1 MREYITLFMNMK
13 FNLKKYITKLANKVK
28 VIYFSD
34 LSKNSKINFIKQ
46 VSNDDRKYVD
56 LTDPALRVIAN
67 EEPVLFFQRFAPP
80 VLIDNIQYAPD
91 LVPVIKDYVLH
102 NGKPG
107 DVWLIAPKEYAEKLS
122 AIFAELGDK
131 FACLELCGLS
141 SAEIDG
147 RENTPF
153 VPEMGALVGRM
164 QNAVPH
170 DVVEIYERIWRGD
183 KPAMYNEGADWQS
196 YYARLVQDIL
206 QRDIRNFVQLN
217 DEMKFYRFLCAAASQ
232 TAKLLNY
239 AVMAKET
246 GISIP
251 TAKQWL
257 GILEKMGLVYLLQ
270 PAAFD
275 GVKYVVKT
283 PKLYFTDT
291 GLAAY
296 LLRWNTAEALEMGA
310 MSAEFFE
317 TWVIGEVY
325 KSYAGAG
332 EKAPLY
338 YYRNFNGKE
347 IELLILQNGVLYPCV
362 IAKSAQ
368 PQKMYKRFNI
378 VNPAF
383 AACADVQIAGGSV
396 ICLAPEFGTDA
407 KNILYIPAW
416 MI

>member
-1 MREYITLFMNMK
+1 MFKRDLEKPILKLNNKSVVLALFCLAHFGK
-13 FNLKKYITKLANKVK
+13 TTFLKQLADTN
-28 VIYFSD
+28 
-34 LSKNSKINFIKQ
+34 
-46 VSNDDRKYVD
+46 RKYVD
-56 LTDPALRVIAN
+56 LTEPTMRVMAK
-67 EEPVLFFQRFAPP
+67 EEPVLFLQRYFPP
-80 VLIDNIQYAPD
+80 VLIDNLQYAPE

-107 DVWLIAPKEYAEKLS
+107 DFWLIAPKEYSEELS
-122 AIFAELGDK
+122 SIFAELGDK
-131 FACLELCGLS
+131 FASFELCGLS

-147 RENTPF
+147 RKSTPF
-153 VPEMGALVGRM
+153 VPEMGALAERM
-164 QNAVPH
+164 QNAVAH
-170 DVVEIYERIWRGD
+170 SVVEIYERIWCGD
-183 KPAMYNEGADWQS
+183 KPALYNEGTDWQA
-196 YYARLVQDIL
+196 YYAKLVQDIL

-257 GILEKMGLVYLLQ
+257 GILEKMGIVYLLQ
-270 PAAFD
+270 PAAFE

-283 PKLYFTDT
+283 PKMYFTDT

-296 LLRWNTAEALEMGA
+296 LLRWNTADALEMGA

-317 TWVIGEVY
+317 TWVINEVY
-325 KSYAGAG
+325 KSYAASG

-347 IELLILQNGVLYPCV
+347 MELLILHNGVLYPCV

-383 AACADVQIAGGSV
+383 AACVDVSVGGGSV

>member
-1 MREYITLFMNMK
+1 MIERNISDTVLQLNSVFIFLLAGSALSGKTTL
-13 FNLKKYITKLANKVK
+13 LKK
-28 VIYFSD
+28 
-34 LSKNSKINFIKQ
+34 LSSK
-46 VSNDDRKYVD
+46 DRKYLD
-56 LTDPALRVIAN
+56 LTAPALRVMAN
-67 EEPVLFFQRFAPP
+67 EEPVLFIQRYAPP

-91 LVPVIKDYVLH
+91 LVPVIKDYALKH
-102 NGKPG
+102 DKPG
-107 DVWLIAPKEYAEKLS
+107 DFWLIAPKEDAETVTT
-122 AIFAELGDK
+122 IMQELGDK

-147 RENTPF
+147 RESTPF
-153 VPEMGALVGRM
+153 VPEMGALAGRM

-183 KPAMYNEGADWQS
+183 KPAMYNEGADWQAF
-196 YYARLVQDIL
+196 YAKLVQDIL
-206 QRDIRNFVQLN
+206 QRDIRKFIQLN

-257 GILEKMGLVYLLQ
+257 GILERIGLVYLLQ
-270 PAAFD
+270 PAAFN
-275 GVKYVVKT
+275 GVKYVVKA

-296 LLRWNTAEALEMGA
+296 LLRWNTADALELGA

-325 KSYAGAG
+325 KSFANSAQ
-332 EKAPLY
+332 KAPLY

-347 IELLILQNGVLYPCV
+347 IELLILHNGVLYPCV

-383 AACADVQIAGGSV
+383 AACADVSIGGGSV

>member
-1 MREYITLFMNMK
+1 MNMFK
-13 FNLKKYITKLANKVK
+13 RDLEKPILKLNNKSVVLALFCLAHFGKTT
-28 VIYFSD
+28 F
-34 LSKNSKINFIKQ
+34 LKQ
-46 VSNDDRKYVD
+46 LADTNRKYVD
-56 LTDPALRVIAN
+56 LTEPTMRVMAK
-67 EEPVLFFQRFAPP
+67 EEPVLFLQRYFPP
-80 VLIDNIQYAPD
+80 VLIDNLQYAPE

-107 DVWLIAPKEYAEKLS
+107 DFWLIAPKEYSEELS
-122 AIFAELGDK
+122 SIFAELGDK
-131 FACLELCGLS
+131 FASFELCGLS

-147 RENTPF
+147 RKSTPF
-153 VPEMGALVGRM
+153 VPEMGALAERM
-164 QNAVPH
+164 QNAVAH
-170 DVVEIYERIWRGD
+170 SVVEIYERIWCGD
-183 KPAMYNEGADWQS
+183 KPALYNEGTDWQA
-196 YYARLVQDIL
+196 YYAKLVQDIL

-257 GILEKMGLVYLLQ
+257 GILEKMGIVYLLQ
-270 PAAFD
+270 PAAFE

-283 PKLYFTDT
+283 PKMYFTDT

-296 LLRWNTAEALEMGA
+296 LLRWNTADALEMGA

-317 TWVIGEVY
+317 TWVINEVY
-325 KSYAGAG
+325 KSYAASG

-347 IELLILQNGVLYPCV
+347 MELLILHNGVLYPCV

-383 AACADVQIAGGSV
+383 AACVDVSVGGGSV
-396 ICLAPEFGTDA
+396 ICLVPEFGID
-407 KNILYIPAW
+407 KNNIMYIPAW

>member
-1 MREYITLFMNMK
+1 M
-13 FNLKKYITKLANKVK
+13 
-28 VIYFSD
+28 
-34 LSKNSKINFIKQ
+34 FIKRNFESNLNRQ
-46 VSNDDRKYVD
+46 VKIILLNGFCQSGKTTCLKQLADAKRKYAD
-56 LTDPALRVIAN
+56 LAEPALRNMAK
-67 EEPVLFFQRFAPP
+67 EEPVLFLQRYAPP
-80 VLIDNIQYAPD
+80 VLIDNIQYAPE

-107 DVWLIAPKEYAEKLS
+107 DFWLIAPKEYSEELS
-122 AIFAELGDK
+122 SIFAELGDK

-141 SAEIDG
+141 SAELDG
-147 RENTPF
+147 RESIPF
-153 VPEMGALVGRM
+153 VPEMGALAERM

-170 DVVEIYERIWRGD
+170 SVVEIYERIWRGD
-183 KPAMYNEGADWQS
+183 KPALYNEGADWQA
-196 YYARLVQDIL
+196 YYAKLVQDIL

-257 GILEKMGLVYLLQ
+257 GILEKMGIVYLFQ
-270 PAAFD
+270 PAAFE

-283 PKLYFTDT
+283 PKMYFTDT

-296 LLRWNTAEALEMGA
+296 LLRWNTADALEMGA

-325 KSYAGAG
+325 KSFANSGQ
-332 EKAPLY
+332 KAPLY

-347 IELLILQNGVLYPCV
+347 VELLILHNGVLYPCV
-362 IAKSAQ
+362 ISKSAQ
-368 PQKMYKRFNI
+368 VQKMYKRFNI
-378 VNPAF
+378 IEAAF
-383 AACADVQIAGGSV
+383 GGCTEVKTAAGSV
-396 ICLAPEFGTDA
+396 ICLVPEFGID
-407 KNILYIPAW
+407 KNNIMYIPAW

>member
-1 MREYITLFMNMK
+1 MKRCIENTFRELNNEKLLLLLEDQRQSGKTTFLK
-13 FNLKKYITKLANKVK
+13 NLA
-28 VIYFSD
+28 SP
-34 LSKNSKINFIKQ
+34 
-46 VSNDDRKYVD
+46 DRKYAD
-56 LTDPALRVIAN
+56 LAEHAMRSMAN
-67 EEPVLFFQRFAPP
+67 EEPVLFLQRYEPP
-80 VLIDNIQYAPD
+80 VLIDNIQYAPE
-91 LVPVIKDYVLH
+91 LVPVIKDYVFH

-107 DVWLIAPKEYAEKLS
+107 DFWLIAPKEYSEELS
-122 AIFAELGDK
+122 SIFAELGDK

-141 SAEIDG
+141 SAELDG
-147 RENTPF
+147 RESTPF
-153 VPEMGALVGRM
+153 VPELGALAGRM

-170 DVVEIYERIWRGD
+170 SVVEIYERIWRGD
-183 KPAMYNEGADWQS
+183 KPAMYNEGADWQAF
-196 YYARLVQDIL
+196 YGKLVQDIL
-206 QRDIRNFVQLN
+206 QRDIRKLVQLN

-257 GILEKMGLVYLLQ
+257 GILEKMGIVYLLQ
-270 PAAFD
+270 PSAFS

-283 PKLYFTDT
+283 PKLYFADT

-296 LLRWNTAEALEMGA
+296 LLRWNTADALELGA

-325 KSYAGAG
+325 KSFANSAQ
-332 EKAPLY
+332 KAPLY

-347 IELLILQNGVLYPCV
+347 VELLILHNGVLYPCV
-362 IAKSAQ
+362 ISKSAQ
-368 PQKMYKRFNI
+368 VQKMYKRFNI
-378 VNPAF
+378 IEAAF
-383 AACADVQIAGGSV
+383 GGCTEVKTAAGSV
-396 ICLAPEFGTDA
+396 ICLVPEFGMD
-407 KNILYIPAW
+407 KNSIMYIPTW

>member
-1 MREYITLFMNMK
+1 MYKRNLKNQVLK
-13 FNLKKYITKLANKVK
+13 FNILKFILILTDSIKEGKTTFLKQLADAN
-28 VIYFSD
+28 
-34 LSKNSKINFIKQ
+34 
-46 VSNDDRKYVD
+46 RKYAD
-56 LTDPALRVIAN
+56 LADPALRNMAK
-67 EEPVLFFQRFAPP
+67 EEPVLFLQRYAPP
-80 VLIDNIQYAPD
+80 VLIDNIQYAPE

-107 DVWLIAPKEYAEKLS
+107 DFWLIAPKEYSEALS
-122 AIFAELGDK
+122 SIFAELGDK

-141 SAEIDG
+141 SAELDG
-147 RENTPF
+147 RESTLF
-153 VPEMGALVGRM
+153 VPEMGALAGRM

-170 DVVEIYERIWRGD
+170 SVVEIYERIWRGD
-183 KPAMYNEGADWQS
+183 KPALYNEGTDWQA
-196 YYARLVQDIL
+196 YYAKLVQDIL

-246 GISIP
+246 DISIP

-257 GILEKMGLVYLLQ
+257 GILEKMGIVYLLQ
-270 PAAFD
+270 PAVFE

-283 PKLYFTDT
+283 PKMYFTDT

-296 LLRWNTAEALEMGA
+296 LLRWNTSDALEMGA
-310 MSAEFFE
+310 MSAEFLE
-317 TWVIGEVY
+317 TWVINEVY
-325 KSYAGAG
+325 KSYAASG

-347 IELLILQNGVLYPCV
+347 IELLILHNGVLYPCV

-383 AACADVQIAGGSV
+383 AACADVSIGGGSV
-396 ICLAPEFGTDA
+396 ICLVPEFGID
-407 KNILYIPAW
+407 KNNIMYIPAW

>member
-1 MREYITLFMNMK
+1 M
-13 FNLKKYITKLANKVK
+13 
-28 VIYFSD
+28 
-34 LSKNSKINFIKQ
+34 FIKRNFESNLNRQ
-46 VSNDDRKYVD
+46 VKIILLNGFCQSGKTTCLKQLADAKRKYAD
-56 LTDPALRVIAN
+56 LAEPALRNMAK
-67 EEPVLFFQRFAPP
+67 EEPVLFLQRYAPP
-80 VLIDNIQYAPD
+80 VLIDNIQYAPE

-107 DVWLIAPKEYAEKLS
+107 DFWLIVPKEYSEELS
-122 AIFAELGDK
+122 SIFVELGDK

-141 SAEIDG
+141 SAELDG
-147 RENTPF
+147 RESIPF
-153 VPEMGALVGRM
+153 VPEMGALAERM

-170 DVVEIYERIWRGD
+170 SVVEIYERIWRGD
-183 KPAMYNEGADWQS
+183 KPALYNEGADWQA
-196 YYARLVQDIL
+196 YYAKLVQDIL

-251 TAKQWL
+251 TAKQYL
-257 GILEKMGLVYLLQ
+257 GILEKMGIVYLFQ
-270 PAAFD
+270 PAAFE

-283 PKLYFTDT
+283 PKMYFTDT

-296 LLRWNTAEALEMGA
+296 LLRWNTADALEMGA

-325 KSYAGAG
+325 KSYAAAG
-332 EKAPLY
+332 LKAPLY

>member
-1 MREYITLFMNMK
+1 MF
-13 FNLKKYITKLANKVK
+13 
-28 VIYFSD
+28 
-34 LSKNSKINFIKQ
+34 KINLENQILKLNNKLLVFMMTSSPQSGKTTFLKQ
-46 VSNDDRKYVD
+46 LADADRKYVD
-56 LTDPALRVIAN
+56 LSEPAMRGMASS
-67 EEPVLFFQRFAPP
+67 EPVLFLQRYAPP

-107 DVWLIAPKEYAEKLS
+107 DFWLIAPKEYADKLS

-153 VPEMGALVGRM
+153 LPEMGALAGRM

-170 DVVEIYERIWRGD
+170 DVVEIYERIWCGD
-183 KPAMYNEGADWQS
+183 KPAMYNEGAVWQS
-196 YYARLVQDIL
+196 YYARLVQDVL

-296 LLRWNTAEALEMGA
+296 LLRWNTADALEMGA

-325 KSYAGAG
+325 KSFANSAQ
-332 EKAPLY
+332 KAPLY

-347 IELLILQNGVLYPCV
+347 VELLILHNGVLYPCV
-362 IAKSAQ
+362 ISKSAQ
-368 PQKMYKRFNI
+368 VQKMHKRFNI
-378 VNPAF
+378 IEAAF
-383 AACADVQIAGGSV
+383 GGCTEVKTATGSV
-396 ICLAPEFGTDA
+396 ICLVPEFGID
-407 KNILYIPAW
+407 KNNIMYIPAW

>member
-1 MREYITLFMNMK
+1 MFIRSLTKHILQLNNEVKVFFLIGPSQSGKTTL
-13 FNLKKYITKLANKVK
+13 LKKLA
-28 VIYFSD
+28 SP
-34 LSKNSKINFIKQ
+34 
-46 VSNDDRKYVD
+46 DRKYAD
-56 LTDPALRVIAN
+56 LAEPALRSVAN
-67 EEPVLFFQRFAPP
+67 EEPVLFLQRYAPP
-80 VLIDNIQYAPD
+80 VLIDNIQYAPE

-102 NGKPG
+102 SGKPG
-107 DVWLIAPKEYAEKLS
+107 DFWLIAPKEDAETIT
-122 AIFAELGDK
+122 AIMQELGDK

-141 SAEIDG
+141 SAELDG
-147 RENTPF
+147 RESMPF
-153 VPEMGALVGRM
+153 IPDMQLLASRM
-164 QNAVPH
+164 QNPVPH
-170 DVVEIYERIWRGD
+170 SVVEIYERIWRGS
-183 KPAMYNEGADWQS
+183 KPAMYNEGADWQTF
-196 YYARLVQDIL
+196 YAKLVQDIL
-206 QRDIRNFVQLN
+206 QRDIRKFVQLN

-257 GILEKMGLVYLLQ
+257 GILERMGLVYLLQ
-270 PAAFD
+270 PAAFN

-296 LLRWNTAEALEMGA
+296 LLRWNTADALELGA

-325 KSYAGAG
+325 KSFANSAL
-332 EKAPLY
+332 KAPLY

-347 IELLILQNGVLYPCV
+347 VELLILHNGVLYPCV
-362 IAKSAQ
+362 ISKSAQ

-383 AACADVQIAGGSV
+383 AACADVSIGGGSV
-396 ICLAPEFGTDA
+396 ICLVPEFGID
-407 KNILYIPAW
+407 KNNIMYIPAW